1 MNIRKLRADF
11 GALNSR
17 ELELH
22 DGLNVIEQPNESGKS
37 TWCAFIRAMLY
48 GVDSSERARAGHQ
61 PDKVR
66 FAPWSGAPM
75 RGEMELCSGG
85 REITLTRSTKSAN
98 APMREFSAVY
108 TGTGE
113 PVPGLTGANA
123 GEVLT
128 GAAKGVFE
136 RSAFIKQAGIAVS
149 GSPELETRIASLVS
163 SGAEDECW
171 ADADARLR
179 SWQRARRWNRRG
191 RIPELENEL
200 AEKDEALLGLRRAGR
215 DSAALRTELELAE
228 AELPRIQAKI
238 AGERKA
244 LRRAALEKL
253 SENKRLLHESEA
265 AAQEAENELAARK
278 RERAALPFREDAPPE
293 TVMQTAQADAERA
306 RALNADA
313 KRTVSAALFVIPAL
327 LLAAAL
333 LCGFISWYMTAAGV
347 VLGLAAAAAVFLVR
361 RRSRAAAQEAGAE
374 RDRILSQYG
383 AEDED
388 GITAR
393 AGLFVSACA
402 AVERAEKAAAEAR
415 ARFESVS
422 ASQQGLDRD
431 ILSDLDISSS
441 SRRLTE
447 AQTRVSLLREKLAKA
462 EGGLCV
468 MGDPLVIESE
478 KRGLE
483 EKLALLTEQYEAL
496 ELAVSTLAEA
506 NSEMQT
512 RFSPALGRRAG
523 ELFARLTGGKYETVS
538 IGRGFAA
545 AVRETGD
552 AASRDSLFLSAGA
565 QDQLYLALRLAICEL
580 VLDGEEPCPIIL
592 DDALCAFDDERMALA
607 MDLLLELGKTRQII
621 LFTCQNREKAYLAA
635 GGDER

>member
-1 MNIRKLRADF
+1 MKIRKLRADF
-11 GALNSR
+11 GALNGC

-48 GVDSSERARAGHQ
+48 GIDSSERARAGHQ

-75 RGEMELCSGG
+75 RGEMEIFSGG

-113 PVPGLTGANA
+113 SVPGLTGANA
-123 GEVLT
+123 GETLT

-136 RSAFIKQAGIAVS
+136 RSAFIKQANIAVS

-171 ADADARLR
+171 DDADARLR

-191 RIPELENEL
+191 RIPELENEI
-200 AEKDEALLGLRRAGR
+200 AEKDETLRGLKNAGRERAELRR
-215 DSAALRTELELAE
+215 ELELAQ
-228 AELPRIQAKI
+228 AELPHIQAGI
-238 AGERKA
+238 AEERKA
-244 LRRAALEKL
+244 RRRAALEKL
-253 SENKRLLHESEA
+253 SENKRLLHESES
-265 AAQEAENELAARK
+265 AAQDAENALAARK
-278 RERAALPFREDAPPE
+278 KERATLPFREDAPPE
-293 TVMQTAQADAERA
+293 TVMQAAKADAERA
-306 RALNADA
+306 RALGVDA
-313 KRTVSAALFVIPAL
+313 RKVTPAALFIIPAL
-327 LLAAAL
+327 LLAVSL
-333 LCGFISWYMTAAGV
+333 LCGFVRWYITAAGA
-347 VLGLAAAAAVFLVR
+347 VLSLALAAAVFLVR
-361 RRSRAAAQEAGAE
+361 RRSLAAAREAENE
-374 RDRILSQYG
+374 RNRILSQYE

-388 GITAR
+388 GITVKAE
-393 AGLFVSACA
+393 LFASACA
-402 AVERAEKAAAEAR
+402 AVERAERAAEAAR
-415 ARFESVS
+415 AEFERIS
-422 ASQQGLDRD
+422 ANQQGLDRD

-441 SRRLTE
+441 GRRLTE
-447 AQTRVSLLREKLAKA
+447 AQARVSLLREKLAKA
-462 EGGLCV
+462 EGGLGV

-478 KRGLE
+478 KRELE
-483 EKLALLTEQYEAL
+483 EKLALLTTQYEAL
-496 ELAVSTLAEA
+496 GLAVSTLAEA
-506 NSEMQT
+506 NTEMQT
-512 RFSPALGRRAG
+512 RFSPTLGRRAG
-523 ELFARLTGGKYETVS
+523 ELFARLTGGKYETLS
-538 IGRGFAA
+538 IDRGFAA

-580 VLDGEEPCPIIL
+580 VLDGGETCPVIL

-607 MDLLLELGKTRQII
+607 MELLLELGKTRQII
-621 LFTCQNREKAYLAA
+621 LFTCQGRENAYLASR
-635 GGDER
+635 GDK